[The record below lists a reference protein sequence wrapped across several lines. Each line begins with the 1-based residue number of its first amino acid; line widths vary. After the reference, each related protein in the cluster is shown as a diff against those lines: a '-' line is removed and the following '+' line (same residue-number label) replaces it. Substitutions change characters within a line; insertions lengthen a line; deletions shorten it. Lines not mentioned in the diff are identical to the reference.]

1 MVDDNFFSKYFN
13 NIITLPIHYM
23 VMKDTHSKNNDAL
36 MYLRGDNSRKET
48 KKKCLKKFNK

>member
-48 KKKCLKKFNK
+48 KKKVSEKI